1 MSSVR
6 PLSSAVESVS
16 RRSRGLLLRSGV
28 RRFIAASGA
37 GIVLLALAATPA
49 ALGAGQQHNSFHD
62 VGTDVDPDFCGT
74 GQAIDIAFDVR
85 GNEFEAPHKADFKL
99 TAAGTFTFTNPA
111 TGDVVIN
118 RVAGPSWETLISGDP
133 AGIHVDESTVKGLPE
148 LIKTPHGGVL
158 TRDAGYAV
166 VRNTFDGDELISSEI
181 VLAKGP
187 HPDKES
193 DLELFCELTTEALG
207 IT

>member
-37 GIVLLALAATPA
+37 GIVLLALAVTPA
-49 ALGAGQQHNSFHD
+49 ALGAGQQHSRFHEVDSF
-62 VGTDVDPDFCGT
+62 VDPDFCGT
-74 GQAIDIAFDVR
+74 GQAIEIAIDLR
-85 GNEFEAPHKADFKL
+85 GNEFEAPHQADFKL
-99 TAAGTFTFTNPA
+99 IQNGTTTFTNPA
-111 TGDVVIN
+111 TGDVVIE
-118 RVAGPSWETLISGDP
+118 RAAGPIWETLVSGDP
-133 AGIHVDESTVKGLPE
+133 EGIHVDESTVKGLPE
-148 LIKTPHGGVL
+148 LVKTPHGGVL
-158 TRDAGYAV
+158 TRDAGYLV
-166 VRNTFDGDELISSEI
+166 VRTTFDGDEFISREI

-187 HPDKES
+187 HPDIES
-193 DLELFCELTTEALG
+193 DFEVFCDLVPEALG

>member
-6 PLSSAVESVS
+6 PPSSAVESVS

-37 GIVLLALAATPA
+37 GIVLLALAVTPA
-49 ALGAGQQHNSFHD
+49 ALGAGQQHNRFHD

-85 GNEFEAPHKADFKL
+85 GNAFEAPHKADFKM
-99 TAAGTFTFTNPA
+99 TATGTVTLTNPA
-111 TGDVVIN
+111 TGDVVIE
-118 RVAGPSWETLISGDP
+118 RFAGPDWDTLISGDP
-133 AGIHVDESTVKGLPE
+133 EGIHVDESTVKGLPE
-148 LIKTPHGGVL
+148 LFKTPHGGVL
-158 TRDAGYAV
+158 TRDAGYV
-166 VRNTFDGDELISSEI
+166 VFRNTFDGEELISSEI
-181 VLAKGP
+181 VLDKGP
-187 HPDKES
+187 HPDLES
-193 DLELFCELTTEALG
+193 DFELFCELVPEALG

>member
-1 MSSVR
+1 MSSVG

-16 RRSRGLLLRSGV
+16 RRSGGLLLRSGV
-28 RRFIAASGA
+28 RRLIAASGA
-37 GIVLLALAATPA
+37 GIVLLALAVTPV
-49 ALGAGQQHNSFHD
+49 ALGAGQQHNRFHD

-74 GQAIDIAFDVR
+74 GQAIEIAFDVR
-85 GNEFEAPHKADFKL
+85 GNEFEAPHKADFKVIA
-99 TAAGTFTFTNPA
+99 TGTFTYTNPA
-111 TGDVVIN
+111 TGDVVIQ
-118 RVAGPSWETLISGDP
+118 RFAGPVTNTLISGDP

-148 LIKTPHGGVL
+148 LFKTPHGGVL
-158 TRDAGYAV
+158 TRDAGYLV

-187 HPDKES
+187 HPDIES
-193 DLELFCELTTEALG
+193 DFELFCELTTEALG

>member
-6 PLSSAVESVS
+6 PLSSAVESVR
-16 RRSRGLLLRSGV
+16 RRSRGLFVRSGV

-49 ALGAGQQHNSFHD
+49 ALGAGQQHNRFHD

-74 GQAIDIAFDVR
+74 GQAIEIAFDVR

-133 AGIHVDESTVKGLPE
+133 AGIHVDESAVKGLPE

>member
-1 MSSVR
+1 MSSVG

-28 RRFIAASGA
+28 RRFIAASAA

-49 ALGAGQQHNSFHD
+49 ALGAGQQHNRFHD

-74 GQAIDIAFDVR
+74 GQAIEIAFDAR

-99 TAAGTFTFTNPA
+99 TLTGTSTFTNPA
-111 TGDVVIN
+111 TGDVVIL
-118 RVAGPSWETLISGDP
+118 RSAGPIWDTLISGDP
-133 AGIHVDESTVKGLPE
+133 EGIHVIESTVKGLPE

-158 TRDAGYAV
+158 TRDAGYLV

-193 DLELFCELTTEALG
+193 DLELFCELVPEALG

>member
-1 MSSVR
+1 MSSVG

-28 RRFIAASGA
+28 RRIVAASGA
-37 GIVLLALAATPA
+37 GIVLLALAATPV
-49 ALGAGQQHNSFHD
+49 ALGAGQQHNRFHD

-74 GQAIDIAFDVR
+74 GQAIDIAFDIR

-99 TAAGTFTFTNPA
+99 TATGTFTFTNPA

-118 RVAGPSWETLISGDP
+118 RFAGPIWDTLISGDP
-133 AGIHVDESTVKGLPE
+133 EGIHVDESTVKGLPE
-148 LIKTPHGGVL
+148 LVKTPHGGVL
-158 TRDAGYAV
+158 TRDAGYLI

-187 HPDKES
+187 HPDIES
-193 DLELFCELTTEALG
+193 DFELFCELTTEALG

>member
-28 RRFIAASGA
+28 RRFLAASGA

-49 ALGAGQQHNSFHD
+49 ALGAGQQHSRFHEVDSF
-62 VGTDVDPDFCGT
+62 VDPDFCGT
-74 GQAIDIAFDVR
+74 GQAIDIAIDLR

-99 TAAGTFTFTNPA
+99 TATGTATFTNPA

-118 RVAGPSWETLISGDP
+118 RFAGPIWETLISGDP
-133 AGIHVDESTVKGLPE
+133 EGIHVDESTVKGLPE
-148 LIKTPHGGVL
+148 LVKSPHGGVL

-181 VLAKGP
+181 VFAKGP

-193 DLELFCELTTEALG
+193 DLELFCALVPEALG

>member
-1 MSSVR
+1 MSSVG

-37 GIVLLALAATPA
+37 GIVLLALAATPV
-49 ALGAGQQHNSFHD
+49 ALGAGQQHNRFHD

-74 GQAIDIAFDVR
+74 GQAIDIAFDVQ
-85 GNEFEAPHKADFKL
+85 GNEFEAPHKGDFKS
-99 TAAGTFTFTNPA
+99 TATGTSTFTNPA

-118 RVAGPSWETLISGDP
+118 RFANSSTDTLISGDP
-133 AGIHVDESTVKGLPE
+133 AGIHVIETTVKGLPE

-166 VRNTFDGDELISSEI
+166 VRNTFEGDELISSEI

>member
-37 GIVLLALAATPA
+37 AIVLLALAAAPV
-49 ALGAGQQHNSFHD
+49 ALGAGQQHSSFHE

-74 GQAIDIAFDVR
+74 GQAIDIAFDIR
-85 GNEFEAPHKADFKL
+85 GNEFEAPHKAEFKM
-99 TAAGTFTFTNPA
+99 TATGTFTYTNPA
-111 TGDVVIN
+111 TGDVVIQ
-118 RVAGPSWETLISGDP
+118 RFAGPIWETLISGDP
-133 AGIHVDESTVKGLPE
+133 EGIHVDESTVKGLPE

-158 TRDAGYAV
+158 IRDAGYAV
-166 VRNTFDGDELISSEI
+166 IRTTFDGDEFISREI

-187 HPDKES
+187 HPDIES
-193 DLELFCELTTEALG
+193 DFELFCDLVPEALG

>member
-37 GIVLLALAATPA
+37 AIVLLALAATPA
-49 ALGAGQQHNSFHD
+49 AFGAGQQHNRFHD

-85 GNEFEAPHKADFKL
+85 GNEFEAPHKADFKSMA
-99 TAAGTFTFTNPA
+99 TGTVTFTNPA
-111 TGDVVIN
+111 TGDVVIQ
-118 RVAGPSWETLISGDP
+118 RFAGPIWDTLISGDP
-133 AGIHVDESTVKGLPE
+133 EGIHVDESTVKGLPE
-148 LIKTPHGGVL
+148 LFKTPHGGIL
-158 TRDAGYAV
+158 TRDAGYLV
-166 VRNTFDGDELISSEI
+166 VRTTFDGDEFISMEI
-181 VLAKGP
+181 VLDKGP
-187 HPDKES
+187 HPDIEG
-193 DLELFCELTTEALG
+193 DFELFCELTTEALG